1 MMIDRGLYFFLPFA
15 NPSLFLLT
23 RNTCIAILRWGPVRS
38 TFPRRCYTSFVLSFQ
53 VFSPI
58 GEYFYKAG
66 VDSCGGGVLVWLDG
80 HEPERMVCM
89 HGALGGF
96 LLYLGYHFYNFT
108 YPHAVYGCI
117 WNWAWNMEMEKDGK
131 GMKGERARSQVFL
144 LAFWMANLI

>member
-1 MMIDRGLYFFLPFA
+1 MIDRGLNYFLPFA

-23 RNTCIAILRWGPVRS
+23 RNTCIAVLRWGPVRS

-53 VFSPI
+53 VSSRI

-80 HEPERMVCM
+80 HEPERMVYM
-89 HGALGGF
+89 HGAFGGLF
-96 LLYLGYHFYNFT
+96 FT
-108 YPHAVYGCI
+108 WAITFTTSHTPMQSTGCI
-117 WNWAWNMEMEKDGK
+117 WNWAWDMEMEKDGK
-131 GMKGERARSQVFL
+131 EMKGERATSQVFM